1 MSIQTWHQRIELA
14 DLRAQRSDFSQKI
27 NKIKREQETC
37 LHVMISVITLGIFAI
52 IKAVNLWILEMQVQ
66 YLDQRIHKY
75 DPVGG
80 LLGDAVI
87 DINPQRV
94 EIKVKDPL
102 DKMRELN
109 KGLIQALKDIAE
121 TSPKQDDIQ
130 ICFDQITEILSN
142 LKRGEGNGKIEL
154 PKAVQL
160 LDKALANAKQHF
172 EGHAKFKAFEELCL
186 ELRNTFTFDITKS
199 KPSQTVKIANSELIV
214 SDFLKSI
221 LPQDKLQPVINDI
234 EKLIAVVRETS
245 ISIGSILVKDEKNL
259 NNINLIK
266 KIIQILETCYTQ
278 VRILLESSTVDEV
291 TANMK
296 SVLNSFKS
304 IEESGLD
311 KLNYNFG
318 ESVLSFMC
326 LVHKFGA
333 SLIEFTRDLTKHFGE
348 LIDSVTDESLLV
360 ALKNEM
366 EQMVTESLGKIESIV
381 VSDFL
386 TSKLPHKQLQSFLY
400 KVEEVKEAMKLAA
413 ESFVLISK
421 DDKRVEDLLT
431 NINRIFQSLEKGYCL
446 IKAAFHSTTNDEFI
460 ANYKIIVKFIENES
474 KSLDKIDLGSFNND
488 SESNSDMS
496 TEVRDTLRNIE
507 NQFDRVS
514 KNIEA
519 LSKAAIELQNNTKD
533 IDLGDLS

>member
-1 MSIQTWHQRIELA
+1 MSIQIWHQRIELA
-14 DLRAQRSDFSQKI
+14 DLRAQRNDFSQKI

-37 LHVMISVITLGIFAI
+37 LHVIISVITLGIFAI

-75 DPVGG
+75 EPAEGF
-80 LLGDAVI
+80 LGDAVI
-87 DINPQRV
+87 DATPQRV
-94 EIKVKDPL
+94 EIRAKAPL

-109 KGLIQALKDIAE
+109 KGLIEALKDIAE

-130 ICFDQITEILSN
+130 ICFDQITEILGK
-142 LKRGEGNGKIEL
+142 LKRGEGNGKTEL

-160 LDKALANAKQHF
+160 LDQALAKAKQHF
-172 EGHAKFKAFEELCL
+172 EAHEKFKAFEELCL
-186 ELRNTFTFDITKS
+186 ELRNTLTSDITKS
-199 KPSQTVKIANSELIV
+199 KPSHTVKIANSQLVV

-245 ISIGSILVKDEKNL
+245 TSLESMLVKGEKNL
-259 NNINLIK
+259 DNINLIK
-266 KIIQILETCYTQ
+266 KIIQILETGYTQ

-304 IEESGLD
+304 IKESGLD
-311 KLNYNFG
+311 KLNCNFG
-318 ESVLSFMC
+318 ESVLSIMW
-326 LVHKFGA
+326 LVHKLGA

-348 LIDSVTDESLLV
+348 LIDSVTDESLLA

-366 EQMVTESLGKIESIV
+366 GQMVTESLGKIESID

-386 TSKLPHKQLQSFLY
+386 TSKLPHKQLQSFLC
-400 KVEEVKEAMKLAA
+400 KVEEVKRAMELAA
-413 ESFVLISK
+413 ESFELISK

-431 NINRIFQSLEKGYCL
+431 NINRIFQSLDKGYYL
-446 IKAAFHSTTNDEFI
+446 IKVAFHSTTNDEFI
-460 ANYKIIVKFIENES
+460 ANYKVIVKFIEDES
-474 KSLDKIDLGSFNND
+474 KSLGKIDLGSFNND

-496 TEVRDTLRNIE
+496 TEVRDTLRHIE

-514 KNIEA
+514 KNIEG
-519 LSKAAIELQNNTKD
+519 LSKAAIELRDNTKD
-533 IDLGDLS
+533 INLDDL

>member
-1 MSIQTWHQRIELA
+1 MDTQIWPQRVDLA
-14 DLRAQRSDFSQKI
+14 NLRDQRNDFSQKI

-37 LHVMISVITLGIFAI
+37 LHVIISVITLGIFAI

-75 DPVGG
+75 ERVAGFV
-80 LLGDAVI
+80 GDAVI
-87 DINPQRV
+87 DITPGRV
-94 EIKVKDPL
+94 EIKVKHPL

-109 KGLIQALKDIAE
+109 KGLIEALKDIAE

-142 LKRGEGNGKIEL
+142 LKRGEGNGKTEL

-160 LDKALANAKQHF
+160 LDKALAKAKQHF
-172 EGHAKFKAFEELCL
+172 EGHEKFKAFEELCL
-186 ELRNTFTFDITKS
+186 ELRNTLTSDITKS
-199 KPSQTVKIANSELIV
+199 KPSHTVKIANSQLVV

-245 ISIGSILVKDEKNL
+245 TSLESMLVKGEKNL
-259 NNINLIK
+259 DNINLIK
-266 KIIQILETCYTQ
+266 KIIQILETGYTQ

-304 IEESGLD
+304 IKESGLD
-311 KLNYNFG
+311 KLNCNFG
-318 ESVLSFMC
+318 ESVLSIMW
-326 LVHKFGA
+326 LVHKFGR
-333 SLIEFTRDLTKHFGE
+333 SLMEFTRDLTKHFGE
-348 LIDSVTDESLLV
+348 LIDSVTDESLLA

-366 EQMVTESLGKIESIV
+366 GQIVTESLGKIESIV

-386 TSKLPHKQLQSFLY
+386 TSKLPHKQLQSFLC
-400 KVEEVKEAMKLAA
+400 KVEEVKKTMELAA

-431 NINRIFQSLEKGYCL
+431 NINRIFQSLEKGYYL
-446 IKAAFHSTTNDEFI
+446 IKVAFHSTTNDEFI
-460 ANYKIIVKFIENES
+460 ANYKVIVKFIEDES
-474 KSLDKIDLGSFNND
+474 KSLGKIDLRSFNND

-496 TEVRDTLRNIE
+496 TEVRDTLRHIE

-514 KNIEA
+514 KNIEG
-519 LSKAAIELQNNTKD
+519 LSTAAIELRDNTKD
-533 IDLGDLS
+533 INLEDL